1 METINYHGWPESVR
15 LANEAIEL
23 VALTVVGPRIIRLAF
38 LGGENMFHELEATSG
53 KIGPADKWTNYGG
66 HRLWHAP
73 EVMPRTYSPDSQP
86 LEQVDADDNGTLSLV
101 QHTEPETG
109 IQKEMR
115 VTLGAGASTAIQVDH
130 LLTNHNPWTVK
141 LAPWGISVVGSGG
154 RVILPQEPYQ
164 AHGQD
169 GNFLPARPLVL
180 WPYTDMSDPRW
191 RWGKR
196 YLQLSADS
204 AVKEPQK
211 AGVYNSEGWGA
222 FTRASDGNLLIIFT
236 NPDPRGPEAY
246 PDFGSNYETYTAGDF
261 QELETLGPSVE
272 LAPGETAT
280 HTEFWVLFQNASL
293 PEDDAGLEQ
302 SLPNLVAEGRAAVQA
317 SFFIKKVTFEAR
329 PAPAAGAYRLPGLP
343 AQ

>member
-15 LANEAIEL
+15 LANETIEL
-23 VALTVVGPRIIRLAF
+23 VALTVVGPRVIRLAF

-73 EVMPRTYSPDSQP
+73 EVMPRTYSPDSSP
-86 LEQVDADDNGTLSLV
+86 LELVSEENGAVRLV
-101 QHTEPETG
+101 AKTEASTG

-115 VTLGAGASTAIQVDH
+115 VAIGAGVSTAVRVDH
-130 LLTNHNPWTVK
+130 LLTNHNPWTVQ
-141 LAPWGISVVGSGG
+141 LAPWGISVVGSAG

-164 AHGQD
+164 AHGAS

-196 YLQLSADS
+196 YLQLSSNAS
-204 AVKEPQK
+204 VKEPQK
-211 AGVYNSEGWGA
+211 AGIYNSQGWGA
-222 FTRASDGNLLIIFT
+222 YTRASDGGLLLIFT
-236 NPDPRGPEAY
+236 QPDPHGAEAY

-261 QELETLGPSVE
+261 QELETLGPMVHLS
-272 LAPGETAT
+272 PGETVT
-280 HTEFWVLFQNASL
+280 HTEYWILFKGASL
-293 PEDDAGLEQ
+293 PDDDDALDQAIPEY
-302 SLPNLVAEGRAAVQA
+302 LADGRAAIQA
-317 SFFIKKVTFEAR
+317 SFFIERLRIEDR
-329 PAPAAGAYRLPGLP
+329 PQPAVGPYRLPGLP
-343 AQ
+343 DA